1 MNLWITQGNPV
12 AEAIYFAIGG
22 ALKMMWSPTARKGRV
37 TMQYTI
43 IALGVALAVLAI
55 SVGRAWSRR
64 ARTTEEGCR
73 RDIAALRRTSRARG
87 AARAHQ
93 RDVWLAGT
101 DPEPVGSRAK
111 KKVAWAAIGATGGAC
126 GGGGCGAGCGGG
138 GCGGCGGCGG

>member
-1 MNLWITQGNPV
+1 
-12 AEAIYFAIGG
+12 
-22 ALKMMWSPTARKGRV
+22 
-37 TMQYTI
+37 MQYTI

-55 SVGRAWSRR
+55 SLGRAWTRR
-64 ARTTEEGCR
+64 ARNTEERCR

-87 AARAHQ
+87 AVRAHQ

-111 KKVAWAAIGATGGAC
+111 KKTAWVAIGAAGSVC
-126 GGGGCGAGCGGG
+126 GGCGCGG